1 MNGQERGAEH
11 LESFQRWAA
20 ELTDA
25 DAKAMVRGGQL
36 NRAEICKAVGCARSV
51 LRQNPRIKQALDE
64 LEEGLRSRGVLPTAH
79 VQDGELPLRATG
91 QLQRATD
98 RERLK
103 QLEVENASLRAA
115 LGEMRKK
122 LQRWEAL
129 DTHLAATGR
138 LPR

>member
-1 MNGQERGAEH
+1 LNGQERGAEH
-11 LESFQRWAA
+11 FESFQRWAA

-25 DAKAMVRGGQL
+25 DAKSMVRGGQL
-36 NRAEICKAVGCARSV
+36 SRAEICKAVGCARSV
-51 LRQNPRIKQALDE
+51 LRQNPRVKQALDE

-79 VQDGELPLRATG
+79 VQDAELPLRATG

-115 LGEMRKK
+115 LSEMRKK

>member
-1 MNGQERGAEH
+1 MNGREKGAEH
-11 LESFQRWAA
+11 LEAFQRWAA
-20 ELTDA
+20 KLSDA
-25 DAKAMVRGGQL
+25 DAKSMVRGGQL
-36 NRAEICKAVGCARSV
+36 SRAEICREVGCARSV
-51 LRQNPRIKQALDE
+51 LRQNPGVKEALDE
-64 LEEGLRSRGVLPTAH
+64 LENGLRSRGVLPAAH
-79 VQDGELPLRATG
+79 SPDTELPLRATG

-115 LGEMRKK
+115 LSEMRKK

-129 DTHLAATGR
+129 DAHLAVTGR